1 MVDLPKYSHKWQ
13 AFNCTITNMC
23 ISFADTYFPTFPLA
37 YAIFLPKVKCNKQK
51 YGLWACCL
59 VNVREERNQ
68 GYE

>member
-1 MVDLPKYSHKWQ
+1 
-13 AFNCTITNMC
+13 MC